1 MPLSDCIS
9 EGKPYLCTPK
19 LEIMNRIIIYPKTT
33 RQMSVH
39 TDAQKDDS
47 LFTKER
53 IRSAEEGNYTEVGNR
68 QELEQFLEQ
77 L

>member
-1 MPLSDCIS
+1 
-9 EGKPYLCTPK
+9 
-19 LEIMNRIIIYPKTT
+19 MNRIIIYPKTT